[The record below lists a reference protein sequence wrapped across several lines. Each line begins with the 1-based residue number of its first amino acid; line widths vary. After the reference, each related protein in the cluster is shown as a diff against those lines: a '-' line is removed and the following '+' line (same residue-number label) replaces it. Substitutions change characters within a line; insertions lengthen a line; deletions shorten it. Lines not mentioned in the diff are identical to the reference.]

1 MKKICNECGNI
12 MEENFD
18 FCPYCSQPISDRAK
32 MLEKQKAINAQ
43 LVLIASLMKE
53 VSDTKTLKILNE
65 YAKKLAQK

>member
-1 MKKICNECGNI
+1 MKKICNECDNI
-12 MEENFD
+12 LEENFD
-18 FCPYCSQPISDRAK
+18 FCPYCSEPISDRAK

-53 VSDTKTLKILNE
+53 VSDTKTLKLLNE